1 MEESKEIRKD
11 FIIVRDGKNWK
22 VRSGNIYIGGT
33 FTMLEKARA
42 WIDAEVIRRER
53 KEYNS
58 ELYRIRKIKDLD
70 KRTKEY
76 KKLCQTQQS
85 S

>member
-11 FIIVRDGKNWK
+11 FIIVRDGKNWR

-76 KKLCQTQQS
+76 KKLCQTQIS

>member
-76 KKLCQTQQS
+76 KKLCQTQIS

>member
-22 VRSGNIYIGGT
+22 VRSGNQYIGGT

>member
-11 FIIVRDGKNWK
+11 FIIVREGKNWR

-33 FTMLEKARA
+33 FTMIDKARA

>member
-1 MEESKEIRKD
+1 
-11 FIIVRDGKNWK
+11 
-22 VRSGNIYIGGT
+22 
-33 FTMLEKARA
+33 MLEKARA

>member
-76 KKLCQTQQS
+76 NDLPRSYQW
-85 S
+85 

>member
-85 S
+85 T

>member
-76 KKLCQTQQS
+76 KKLCQTRQS

>member
-11 FIIVRDGKNWK
+11 FIIVRDGKNWR

>member
-42 WIDAEVIRRER
+42 WVDAEVIRRER